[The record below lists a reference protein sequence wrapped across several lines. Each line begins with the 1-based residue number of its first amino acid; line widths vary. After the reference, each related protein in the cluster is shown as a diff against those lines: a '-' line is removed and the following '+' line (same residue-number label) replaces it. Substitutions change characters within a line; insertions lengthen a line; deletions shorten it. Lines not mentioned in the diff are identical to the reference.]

1 MPVLRQARGQQF
13 QSKITSLLVLMTQSF
28 QLLFALMLCNLL
40 PAFLLKISH
49 LLPLFL
55 LIVLSKTVYIIQFY
69 QITDY

>member
-13 QSKITSLLVLMTQSF
+13 QSKITSLLVLMTQSLK
-28 QLLFALMLCNLL
+28 LLFALMLCNLF
-40 PAFLLKISH
+40 PAFLFKISH